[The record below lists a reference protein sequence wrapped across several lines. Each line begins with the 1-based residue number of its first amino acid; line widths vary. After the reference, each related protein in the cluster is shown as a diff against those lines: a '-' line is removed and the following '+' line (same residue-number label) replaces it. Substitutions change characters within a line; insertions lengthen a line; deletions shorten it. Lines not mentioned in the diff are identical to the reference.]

1 MTDPMNNLSP
11 AELSRPWRGT
21 KIIATLGPA
30 TDTLQDIIALAHSGA
45 DVFRLNFS
53 HGSHEDHQRRLLA
66 VREAEQTAGRPLGV
80 LADLQG
86 PKLRIGRLAAP
97 VPLEAGMEIEF
108 AYGDRQ
114 SNSDASVPVP
124 HEEVFRA
131 LAPDHVLLVD
141 DGRLRFRVKSV
152 EGLRATLV
160 SETDGILLERKGI
173 NLPHSVLPM
182 TALTPK
188 DLEDLAFA
196 MALGVDWVALSF
208 VQSADDIAMLREIV
222 GNRAGLIA
230 KIEKPSAIEH
240 LRAVLEGADAVMI
253 ARGDLGVEMPAEDVP
268 ALQRRIIRSARE
280 LGRPVIV
287 ATQMM
292 ESMIS
297 HPTPTRAEVSDV
309 ATAVYESVDAVML
322 SAESASG
329 RYPKAAVDFM
339 ARIIERVEADVRSRA
354 SESTGSPSPNATIT
368 DAISLAVRSVSSTV
382 ELGAT
387 VTYTRSGASA
397 LRVAHVRSRA
407 PLIGLTPD
415 QTTARR
421 LALVWGVRSYLS
433 HDAADIDEMVSLAL
447 VAYHKLHPKAANLH
461 LPLAIVA
468 GMPFG
473 TPGATNTL
481 RLVVEP
487 LESDKIESIE

>member
-1 MTDPMNNLSP
+1 MNNCLNG
-11 AELSRPWRGT
+11 EVTRPWRGT

-30 TDTLQDIIALAHSGA
+30 SDSLDDIVLLAHKGA

-53 HGSHEDHQRRLLA
+53 HGSHEDHQRRLLS
-66 VREAEQTAGRPLGV
+66 VREAEAVVGRPLGV

-97 VPLEAGMEIEF
+97 IPLEMGMECEVV
-108 AYGDRQ
+108 YGDRQ
-114 SNSDASVPVP
+114 TDSGAAVPVP
-124 HEEVFRA
+124 HEEIFRA
-131 LAPDHVLLVD
+131 LAPGHSLLVD

-152 EGLRATLV
+152 DDQRATLV
-160 SETDGILLERKGI
+160 SETGGVLLERKGI
-173 NLPHSVLPM
+173 NLPQSVLPM
-182 TALTPK
+182 PALTPK

-208 VQSADDIAMLREIV
+208 VQSAEDIAMLREIV

-240 LRAVLEGADAVMI
+240 LRSVLEGADAVMI
-253 ARGDLGVEMPAEDVP
+253 ARGDLGVELPAEDVP
-268 ALQRRIIRSARE
+268 ALQRRIIRTARE

-287 ATQMM
+287 ATQML
-292 ESMIS
+292 ESMIA

-329 RYPKAAVDFM
+329 RYPEIAVDFM
-339 ARIIERVEADVRSRA
+339 ARIIERVEADRDVHVAESWRGPA
-354 SESTGSPSPNATIT
+354 SNATMT
-368 DAISLAVRSVSSTV
+368 DAIGAAVRAVSSTV
-382 ELGAT
+382 VLGAT

-397 LRVAHVRSRA
+397 LRVAHVRARA

-415 QTTARR
+415 HATARR
-421 LALVWGVRSYLS
+421 MALVWGVRPYVSP
-433 HDAADIDEMVSLAL
+433 DAQDIDDMVSLARS
-447 VAYHKLHPKAANLH
+447 AYQHLYPEGVSRQ

-481 RLVVEP
+481 RLVAP
-487 LESDKIESIE
+487 AG

>member
-1 MTDPMNNLSP
+1 MNDRLNR
-11 AELSRPWRGT
+11 ELTRPWRGT

-30 TDTLQDIIALAHSGA
+30 SDTLDDIVLLANNGA

-66 VREAEQTAGRPLGV
+66 VREAEKAVGRPLGV

-97 VPLEAGMEIEF
+97 IPLEAGMECEF

-114 SNSDASVPVP
+114 TDSGAAVPVP
-124 HEEVFRA
+124 HEEIFRA
-131 LAPDHVLLVD
+131 LAPGHALLVD

-152 EGLRATLV
+152 DEQRATLI
-160 SETDGILLERKGI
+160 SETGGVLLERKGI
-173 NLPHSVLPM
+173 NLPQSVLPM
-182 TALTPK
+182 PALTPK

-222 GNRAGLIA
+222 GKRAGLIA

-253 ARGDLGVEMPAEDVP
+253 ARGDLGVELPAEDVP
-268 ALQRRIIRSARE
+268 ALQRQIIRTARE

-287 ATQMM
+287 ATQML

-329 RYPKAAVDFM
+329 RYPEIAVDFM
-339 ARIIERVEADVRSRA
+339 ARIIERVEADARSRPSA
-354 SESTGSPSPNATIT
+354 SASGPSSNETMT
-368 DAISLAVRSVSSTV
+368 DAISLAVRAVSSTV

-397 LRVAHVRSRA
+397 LRVSHVRSRA

-415 QTTARR
+415 LATARR

-433 HDAADIDEMVSLAL
+433 QDAHDIDEMVSLAL
-447 VAYHKLHPKAANLH
+447 VAYRRLHPQAADRQ

-481 RLVVEP
+481 RLVTP
-487 LESDKIESIE
+487 TG

>member
-1 MTDPMNNLSP
+1 MNDSMSTDV
-11 AELSRPWRGT
+11 SRPWRGT

-30 TDTLQDIIALAHSGA
+30 SDTQDDIVLLARNGA

-66 VREAEQTAGRPLGV
+66 VREAEERVGRPLAV

-97 VPLEAGMEIEF
+97 VPLESGMEVDF
-108 AYGDRQ
+108 VFGDLQ
-114 SNSDASVPVP
+114 TDSGAAVPVP
-124 HEEVFRA
+124 HEEIFYA
-131 LAPDHVLLVD
+131 LAPGHSLLVD

-152 EGLRATLV
+152 NGQRATLI
-160 SETDGILLERKGI
+160 SETGGVLLERKGI
-173 NLPHSVLPM
+173 NLPQSVLPM
-182 TALTPK
+182 PALTPK

-240 LRAVLEGADAVMI
+240 LRAVLEGSDAVMI
-253 ARGDLGVEMPAEDVP
+253 ARGDLGVELPAEDVP
-268 ALQRRIIRSARE
+268 ALQRRIIRTARE

-287 ATQMM
+287 ATQML
-292 ESMIS
+292 ESMIAQ
-297 HPTPTRAEVSDV
+297 PTPTRAEVSDV
-309 ATAVYESVDAVML
+309 ATAVYEAVDAVML

-329 RYPKAAVDFM
+329 RYPEVAVGFM
-339 ARIIERVEADVRSRA
+339 ARIIERVEADARSRA
-354 SESTGSPSPNATIT
+354 FESESVPTANATIT
-368 DAISLAVRSVSSTV
+368 DAISLAVRAVSNTV

-387 VTYTRSGASA
+387 VTYTHSGASA
-397 LRVAHVRSRA
+397 LRVSHVRSRA
-407 PLIGLTPD
+407 PLIGLTPV
-415 QTTARR
+415 QQTARR
-421 LALVWGVRSYLS
+421 LALVWGVRSFLS
-433 HDAADIDEMVSLAL
+433 PDAHDVDEMVSLAL
-447 VAYHKLHPKAANLH
+447 AAYHRLHPQAADRN

-473 TPGATNTL
+473 TPGATNML
-481 RLVVEP
+481 RLVAP
-487 LESDKIESIE
+487 QG